1 MAPAVR
7 RLAAMVVLLVALTAC
22 VSPRTS
28 SGRSATTT
36 AATAPAHRTT
46 DGMPPGPSPIATLA
60 AAVGDDDP
68 VAAAVRFLEVTQRV
82 TSMTPD
88 EAAAAQRGDL
98 GRQRP

>member
-1 MAPAVR
+1 
-7 RLAAMVVLLVALTAC
+7 
-22 VSPRTS
+22 
-28 SGRSATTT
+28 
-36 AATAPAHRTT
+36 
-46 DGMPPGPSPIATLA
+46 MPPGPSPIATLA